1 MDQNRLS
8 PPNCRNFNCNNK
20 VGVREYGEEGMP
32 IFETLCPECLA
43 AWDRMLANAVT
54 KPPVAETPLP
64 ELYKDTDPERLGDLA
79 KTAKHWRPNRASTDM
94 HKGKGLL
101 IHGST
106 RKGKTRTA
114 WYIADR
120 FWNENK
126 YANKYLFLT
135 MFELEAR
142 LVAAWG
148 KDAWDKAMY
157 KMVNV
162 PMLFLDDLGKEK
174 MTDRMASCL
183 FALVDQR
190 AQHMRPTVITTNLT
204 GDTLM
209 DRFHDKE
216 LGAAFVARLKDPDLF
231 DRVAAK

>member
-1 MDQNRLS
+1 MTA
-8 PPNCRNFNCNNK
+8 PNCRNYTCTNK
-20 VGVREYGEEGMP
+20 CEVREYGEGGMP
-32 IFETLCPECLA
+32 IYETMCPECA
-43 AWDRMLANAVT
+43 KAWDKMVT
-54 KPPVAETPLP
+54 GHTIKPPVAETPIP
-64 ELYKDTDPERLGDLA
+64 ELFKDTDTSRLGELGA
-79 KTAKHWRPNRASTDM
+79 IAQLWKPQGR
-94 HKGKGLL
+94 GLL

-114 WYIADR
+114 WFIADR
-120 FWNENK
+120 IWRDNPYMNR
-126 YANKYLFLT
+126 YLFLT

-157 KMVNV
+157 KMVNI
-162 PMLFLDDLGKEK
+162 PFLFLDDLGKEK

-183 FALVDQR
+183 FALIDQR
-190 AQHMRPTVITTNLT
+190 AQHKRPTIITTNLT
-204 GDTLM
+204 GETLL